1 MTWGKQ
7 VRISWFRNTGRR
19 YLNGPTSPDPDYLE
33 PLGFPPPWPARPWV
47 YANVITSK
55 NGVVTWKRAGAHDD
69 PVRAIAG
76 GDFTRTGR
84 LADLQLMRYLR
95 ACADAFSVG
104 AQTLRD
110 QPDLIGTADDM
121 GGELGEAL
129 YVFRRSQGRPR
140 FPLQVVYSESGRL
153 DLGVPMFNTPEL
165 TVIIVTTEVGAR
177 LLRSQGSDRNGIKT
191 LRAGEERID
200 ALGLVRVHER
210 LFEEFGVRYLIC
222 EGGARVLTSLHRA
235 GILDE
240 IFVTTT
246 DVDVEPSEHQGVTRL
261 FAIEAPAACLIA
273 QGEAASDPGYI
284 FRRWR
289 FNDH

>member
-7 VRISWFRNTGRR
+7 VRISWLRNTGRR

-110 QPDLIGTADDM
+110 QPDLIGAADDM
-121 GGELGEAL
+121 GGALGEAL

-153 DLGVPMFNTPEL
+153 DLDVPMFNTPEL
-165 TVIIVTTEVGAR
+165 TVIIVTTEAGA
-177 LLRSQGSDRNGIKT
+177 DRRPHR
-191 LRAGEERID
+191 RAG
-200 ALGLVRVHER
+200 GRVD
-210 LFEEFGVRYLIC
+210 
-222 EGGARVLTSLHRA
+222 GGARVPAVRDPAPAARAHRVGGRLHRA
-235 GILDE
+235 AGGD
-240 IFVTTT
+240 
-246 DVDVEPSEHQGVTRL
+246 QG
-261 FAIEAPAACLIA
+261 
-273 QGEAASDPGYI
+273 
-284 FRRWR
+284 
-289 FNDH
+289 